1 MQTGFQ
7 KLFFPCKMVCSVLY
21 YKGEV
26 LCFFTGQR
34 PEFYMDGECLKMEKI
49 RTTVRIAGH
58 DYTLT
63 SYDSE
68 EHVQR
73 VAKYVDR
80 MINELN
86 LATRLPSGQIA
97 VLAAMS
103 IADDMVKA
111 RDEVAKLKKE
121 VAELNQKL
129 DAAASGKAAE

>member
-1 MQTGFQ
+1 
-7 KLFFPCKMVCSVLY
+7 
-21 YKGEV
+21 
-26 LCFFTGQR
+26 
-34 PEFYMDGECLKMEKI
+34 MEKI

-63 SYDSE
+63 SYDSQ

-97 VLAAMS
+97 VLAAMT

-111 RDEVAKLKKE
+111 RDEVTRLKKE
-121 VAELNQKL
+121 LAELHAKM
-129 DAAASGKAAE
+129 DAASSGAAE

>member
-1 MQTGFQ
+1 
-7 KLFFPCKMVCSVLY
+7 
-21 YKGEV
+21 
-26 LCFFTGQR
+26 
-34 PEFYMDGECLKMEKI
+34 MEKI

-111 RDEVAKLKKE
+111 RDEVSKLKKE

-129 DAAASGKAAE
+129 DAAASGRTAE

>member
-1 MQTGFQ
+1 
-7 KLFFPCKMVCSVLY
+7 
-21 YKGEV
+21 
-26 LCFFTGQR
+26 
-34 PEFYMDGECLKMEKI
+34 MEKI

-63 SYDSE
+63 SYDSQ

-80 MINELN
+80 MVSDMN
-86 LATRLPSGQIA
+86 LATRLPAAQVA

-111 RDEVAKLKKE
+111 RDEVTKLKKE
-121 VAELNQKL
+121 LAELHAQL
-129 DAAASGKAAE
+129 DAISSGKASE